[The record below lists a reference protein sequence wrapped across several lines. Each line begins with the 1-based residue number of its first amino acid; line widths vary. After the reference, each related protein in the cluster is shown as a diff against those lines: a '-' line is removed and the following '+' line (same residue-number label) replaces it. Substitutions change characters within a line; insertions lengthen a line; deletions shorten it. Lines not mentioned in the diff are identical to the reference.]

1 MESSGS
7 CKNCSKRTLVVDGD
21 SGNLVCSSCGV
32 VQDFENFQAHIGGIS
47 GPTGTFVRVGTA
59 GSGSVYTY
67 KQTKVYQA
75 QKLIEDLIFRL
86 GLAASRYD
94 EVKAM
99 VERITEGE
107 YGQGRWFPVFVG
119 ACAYVVMRKDKKTL
133 PIVEVANVVG
143 CDSSELGRMVH
154 RVVDF
159 LDLKLPEFD
168 IVSSFERAIGS
179 CPSFSGVEEEIV
191 GRMLKQGVFL
201 LQCSMKWY
209 LTTGR
214 RPMPIVAAVLVF
226 VAELNQVHVKIEDV
240 AKELYVAVRTCK
252 KRYKELLERLVK
264 VAQLLPW
271 GKDVTVKNI
280 IKNASSV
287 IQYMELKSSSRC
299 SGKSRFDHFGF
310 DLDDLVV
317 DCLNK
322 EIGYRYDTCDVEKDL
337 QYFEVENSP
346 TLRIEGTNNLQ
357 ISHECLAMVYSK
369 FLDHLPLL
377 KSSAEIEEADWT
389 KWDKGFDIYT
399 CREWWT
405 GKSEM
410 TKKLLLKQ
418 IIEKD
423 VGLNANPPSFDRG
436 NLTYQRRREKI
447 NAAKS
452 RIQRTMHPS
461 EAGFGEGKDLILAQC
476 ISANNKR
483 KIQVDIDW
491 EDLII
496 ETLLLHQVREEEIEK
511 GYYNALL
518 DLHVF
523 NL

>member
-7 CKNCSKRTLVVDGD
+7 CKNCRKITLTVDD
-21 SGNLVCSSCGV
+21 DTGNLVCSSCGV
-32 VQDFENFQAHIGGIS
+32 VQDFENFQAHIGGVT

-59 GSGSVYTY
+59 GSGSLYNY
-67 KQTKVYQA
+67 KQTKVYEA
-75 QKLIEDLIFRL
+75 QKLIEDLIFKL
-86 GLAASRYD
+86 GLSASRYD

-107 YGQGRWFPVFVG
+107 YGQGRWFPIFVG

-143 CDSSELGRMVH
+143 CDSNEFGRMVY

-159 LDLKLPEFD
+159 LDMKLPEFD
-168 IVSSFERAIGS
+168 IVGSFERAIRC
-179 CPSFSGVEEEIV
+179 CPSFSGVEEEII
-191 GRMLKQGVFL
+191 GRMLKQGVFFV
-201 LQCSMKWY
+201 QCSMKWY

-226 VAELNQVHVKIEDV
+226 VAELNQIRVKIEEV

-264 VAQLLPW
+264 VAQVLPW

-280 IKNASSV
+280 IMNAPSV
-287 IQYMELKSSSRC
+287 IQYMELKASSMYSKRA
-299 SGKSRFDHFGF
+299 SFDHVGF
-310 DLDDLVV
+310 DLDDLVAE
-317 DCLNK
+317 CLNK
-322 EIGYRYDTCDVEKDL
+322 EIKYGYDTCDVEKDL

-346 TLRIEGTNNLQ
+346 ILTIGGANELQ

-369 FLDHLPLL
+369 LLGELPLVKPL
-377 KSSAEIEEADWT
+377 AGTEELDWR
-389 KWDKGFDIYT
+389 KQKREYGIYT

-410 TKKLLLKQ
+410 SKKLLLKQ

-423 VGLNANPPSFDRG
+423 IGLNANPPSYDRG
-436 NLTYQRRREKI
+436 KLAYQRRREKI

-452 RIQRTMHPS
+452 RIERIIHPS
-461 EAGFGEGKDLILAQC
+461 KADLGDRKDLFLAQC
-476 ISANNKR
+476 VHSGKKR
-483 KIQVDIDW
+483 KMQVEIDW

-523 NL
+523 N